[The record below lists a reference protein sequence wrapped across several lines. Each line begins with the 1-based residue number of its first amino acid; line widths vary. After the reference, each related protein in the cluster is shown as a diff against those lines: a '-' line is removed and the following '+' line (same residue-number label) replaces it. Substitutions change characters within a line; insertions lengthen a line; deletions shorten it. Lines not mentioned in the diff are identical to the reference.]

1 MALTEEQQQ
10 MVDQQIAVE
19 DHRMANQTAE
29 TAKQRKLEALRMAKE
44 VHVENRRTQSASEAT
59 AITAN
64 SIVTMATDLMTYVN
78 NDS

>member
-1 MALTEEQQQ
+1 MNTLKNLAEQST
-10 MVDQQIAVE
+10 I
-19 DHRMANQTAE
+19 
-29 TAKQRKLEALRMAKE
+29 TAKQRKLEALRMAKD